1 MIDFF
6 CVVEHRQG
14 RGLVAEAMVKVRVD
28 GEVMHTAAEGN
39 GPVNAL
45 DGALRKALQPRYP
58 QVGRFELV
66 DYKVRILDSTS
77 GTAAS
82 VRVLIDTQCDGRL
95 WSTVGASENII
106 EASWRALSD
115 AVEYGLT
122 MT

>member
-1 MIDFF
+1 
-6 CVVEHRQG
+6 H
-14 RGLVAEAMVKVRVD
+14 
-28 GEVMHTAAEGN
+28 
-39 GPVNAL
+39 
-45 DGALRKALQPRYP
+45 YP
-58 QVGRFELV
+58 EIARFELV
-66 DYKVRILDSTS
+66 DYKVRILDSTA

-122 MT
+122 IA